1 VEVAEQIAKFGAIY
15 IALGGIIA
23 ALIGAWSYARFL
35 KRAAHT
41 LLFMKYTERYE
52 QIMSSYPED
61 AWAARLDM
69 EGEVPAPSK
78 GLTLAAL
85 RYLNLCSEEFYLWKR
100 GYIEEGVWNIWEGEM
115 RRTIASPLYRRE
127 WRTLRKEF
135 ELYPE
140 FHRYVEDVQK
150 APCRGQARKA
160 GDEPVAAAKG

>member
-100 GYIEEGVWNIWEGEM
+100 GYIEEGVWNIWEGGNE
-115 RRTIASPLYRRE
+115 AHHCQPAV
-127 WRTLRKEF
+127 
-135 ELYPE
+135 PE
-140 FHRYVEDVQK
+140 GMAD
-150 APCRGQARKA
+150 AP
-160 GDEPVAAAKG
+160 KGVRVVPGVPPIR